1 MSKDPSEKLAGRA
14 AQAIIR
20 GINWLVNLAVK
31 IPRVFVADEEA
42 ESLLGVEQFVYTP
55 GGIKPNP
62 TEEEKASG
70 TVFEQY
76 KSPDTLWIFRKESVK
91 SE

>member
-1 MSKDPSEKLAGRA
+1 M
-14 AQAIIR
+14 
-20 GINWLVNLAVK
+20 K

-76 KSPDTLWIFRKESVK
+76 KSPDTL
-91 SE
+91 